1 MANKKEVRVPPKAG
15 KVIDAK
21 SVEGAAN
28 RARTSQLGSNGKTR
42 ELKYWRGSNVPP
54 RILPS
59 ARGAREARITVRLP
73 GQKTPEEIALAGLS
87 HLI

>member
-42 ELKYWRGSNVPP
+42 ELKYWRGAAMSLQESYRRPAG
-54 RILPS
+54 RGKRGQQS
-59 ARGAREARITVRLP
+59 GYRARKLL
-73 GQKTPEEIALAGLS
+73 KKS
-87 HLI
+87 HLRV